1 MYVYLEIA
9 GSRQAGARGD
19 AAALGFWRY
28 CMEQRGVRRR
38 RRRRRRRRSAP
49 PHVNCCRLNVP

>member
-28 CMEQRGVRRR
+28 CMEQRGCKKKKKKKKV
-38 RRRRRRRRSAP
+38 SSSS
-49 PHVNCCRLNVP
+49 CELL